1 MQKLLRV
8 CVTLILFL
16 FVLTLWLLSGA
27 SSENEPQDFK
37 VIELTDSYEK

>member
-1 MQKLLRV
+1 MKKLLLV

-27 SSENEPQDFK
+27 SSENAPQDSK
-37 VIELTDSYEK
+37 VIELPDSYEK